1 MIIYKSSTKGIKAE
15 QLEGFF
21 VGWLKQPS
29 QETHLKILQKSAFVI
44 LAIDDQTNEV
54 IGFVNA
60 ISDKILSAY
69 IPLLEVL
76 PEHQKQGIGKELMT
90 RILDKLNK
98 LYMID
103 LCCDEQLKPFYQKLG
118 LFPMTAMGKR
128 NFEFQKGNP

>member
-1 MIIYKSSTKGIKAE
+1 MIIYKSAIEGIKAE
-15 QLEGFF
+15 QLKGFF

-29 QETHLKILQKSAFVI
+29 QKTHLQILQNSAFVI

-76 PEHQKQGIGKELMT
+76 PEYQKQGIGKELMT
-90 RILDKLNK
+90 RMLDKLNK
-98 LYMID
+98 HYMID
-103 LCCDEQLKPFYQKLG
+103 LCCDEPLKPFYQKFG
-118 LFPMTAMGKR
+118 LSPMPAMGKR
-128 NFEFQKGNP
+128 NFKFQKGNI

>member
-1 MIIYKSSTKGIKAE
+1 MIIYKSDTEGIKAE
-15 QLEGFF
+15 QLKGFF
-21 VGWLKQPS
+21 VGWLDQPS
-29 QETHLKILQKSAFVI
+29 QETHLQILQNSAFVI

-76 PEHQKQGIGKELMT
+76 PKYQKQGIGKELMT
-90 RILDKLNK
+90 KMLDKLSK

-103 LCCDEQLKPFYQKLG
+103 LCCDEPLQSFYQKLG
-118 LFPMTAMGKR
+118 LSPMPAMGKR
-128 NFEFQKGNP
+128 NFTFQKGDI

>member
-1 MIIYKSSTKGIKAE
+1 MIIYKSSTKGIRPK
-15 QLEGFF
+15 QLKGFF

-29 QETHLKILQKSAFVI
+29 QETHLKILQNSAFVI
-44 LAIDDQTNEV
+44 LAIDDQTNNV

-76 PEHQKQGIGKELMT
+76 PEYQKERIGKELVT
-90 RILDKLNK
+90 RILDKLSK
-98 LYMID
+98 VYMID

-118 LFPMTAMGKR
+118 LAPMQAMGKR
-128 NFEFQKGNP
+128 NYEFQKGNT